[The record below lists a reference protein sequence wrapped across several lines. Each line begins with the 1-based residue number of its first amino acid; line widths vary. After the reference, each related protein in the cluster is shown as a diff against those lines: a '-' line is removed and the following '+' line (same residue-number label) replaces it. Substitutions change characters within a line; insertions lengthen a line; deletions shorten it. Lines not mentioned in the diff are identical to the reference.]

1 MSLPDSPDPASL
13 QAENNS
19 LRRQV
24 FDLTAALGRL
34 KETSDMYRMVA
45 DTAAD
50 AILCADGNL
59 ELVYA
64 NPSAGTLL
72 KIAPARLVGKPFEAI
87 LTPEGGNS
95 LRQDLQ
101 QRMGSAGPSLR
112 WSDVELTIVTAEEV
126 QIPVDVS
133 FGAVRS
139 QDGHYRL
146 TIFMRDARP
155 RKRLEQE
162 SRERQSALAHANR
175 LKSVGELAAGLA
187 HELNQPLSAVC
198 LHADLTSNLLD
209 NNGDPADIRENTEII
224 AHQAERAAGII
235 AVLREMI
242 RKNEPRQRQLDA
254 NETVRSV
261 IRLLNSE
268 LHSRRVQ
275 LELQL
280 AEGLPPVLADRTQIE
295 QILVNLLQNAAESIA
310 AADTPERTI
319 RVETRHSGQSIEFE
333 VTDSGPGLPADDPSR
348 VFENFYTTKSSG
360 LGIGLGIC
368 KSIATMHR
376 GQMLARN
383 IPTGGA
389 SFVLTLPQM
398 EDRGE

>member
-1 MSLPDSPDPASL
+1 MSIPDAPDPASL

-19 LRRQV
+19 LKRQV

-72 KIAPARLVGKPFEAI
+72 KIAPARLVGKPFESI
-87 LTPEGGNS
+87 LTPEDGRT

-101 QRMGSAGPSLR
+101 QRMASALPSLR
-112 WSDVELTIVTAEEV
+112 WSDVELTIVTAEEE

-187 HELNQPLSAVC
+187 HELNQPLAAVC

-268 LHSRRVQ
+268 LHSRRIQ

-310 AADTPERTI
+310 AADSPERTI
-319 RVETRHSGQSIEFE
+319 RVETRHSGQAIEFE

-368 KSIATMHR
+368 RSIAAMHR

-383 IPTGGA
+383 VSTGGA

-398 EDRGE
+398 EERGE